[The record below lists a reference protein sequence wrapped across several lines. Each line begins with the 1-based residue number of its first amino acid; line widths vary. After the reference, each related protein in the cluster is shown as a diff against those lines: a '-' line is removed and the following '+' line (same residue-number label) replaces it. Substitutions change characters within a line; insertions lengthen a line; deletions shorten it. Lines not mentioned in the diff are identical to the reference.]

1 MACPALKL
9 GLAAAGLALLA
20 SACASPGL
28 QALAPPGRA
37 AVAAPTPQP
46 SRTPTPSPSFPQ
58 RRPVDQ
64 ALPLKVRSKGLR
76 YDHQADESVFYGG
89 VTVTQDSTTLLAR
102 ELRSQDQGQS
112 AVADG
117 GVLMFDPVRRFRVH
131 AGRASYA
138 GVLRSA
144 RLDGG
149 LVLVSVD
156 PYGQP
161 ITVTGRSGAFSG
173 LSRWARVEGGVL
185 VLRGALSA
193 TAATAEVMDGGGRLR
208 LDGGVRARLGADQA
222 KADRAQLDQGDR
234 SILLEGSVRAHIVPE
249 DLRRAMAAPW
259 AVGDTKE
266 AQ

>member
-1 MACPALKL
+1 MAPAALRL
-9 GLAAAGLALLA
+9 GWAAVGLALLA

-28 QALAPPGRA
+28 QALAAPRPA
-37 AVAAPTPQP
+37 AAPASTPQP

-58 RRPVDQ
+58 QRPMDQ

-76 YDHQADESVFYGG
+76 YDHQSDESVFYGG
-89 VTVTQDSTTLLAR
+89 VTVTQDSTTLQAR
-102 ELRSQDQGQS
+102 ELRSQNQGQS

-138 GVLRSA
+138 GALRSA

-161 ITVTGRSGAFSG
+161 ITVTGRSGSFSG
-173 LSRWARVEGGVL
+173 VSRWARVEGGVW
-185 VLRGALSA
+185 VQRGALSA
-193 TAATAEVMDGGGRLR
+193 TAGTAQVMDGGGRVR
-208 LDGGVRARLGADQA
+208 LDGGVRARLGTDQA
-222 KADRAQLDQGDR
+222 KADRARLDQRDR